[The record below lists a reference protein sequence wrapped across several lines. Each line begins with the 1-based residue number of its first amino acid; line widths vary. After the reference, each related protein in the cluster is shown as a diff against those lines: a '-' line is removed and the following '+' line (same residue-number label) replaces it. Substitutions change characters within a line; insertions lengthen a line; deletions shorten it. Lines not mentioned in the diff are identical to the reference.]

1 VLPFYGAAPL
11 YDGAPAQL
19 PLVAVAL
26 PIIGAAL
33 LLAMGRYA
41 SRRIVDALAVGV
53 AASVV
58 ALTAVLLAE
67 TTGGRV
73 ITWAAR
79 WEPRQRFS
87 VGIVLVA
94 DPVNSGIALLAACL
108 VTLSLIY
115 SWQYFDSVEA
125 HYHCLIL
132 IFLAGMVGFALTGD
146 LFDMFVFFEL
156 MGAAAYALTGFKVED
171 ASAVQGALNFGI
183 LNSLGAYAALMGIG
197 LLYAR
202 VGNLTLPQLGD
213 ALAGHRP
220 DALVVAA
227 FVAIMTGFLIKGAM
241 APFHFWLADAH
252 AVAPAPVCVLFSG
265 VMVPLGIYAAFRV
278 YWTAFSRALPAGD
291 IRRTFIVLGAVTAL
305 LGAVMCFAQR
315 HLKRLLAFSTVAHVG
330 LFLVAA
336 GCLTTAGTAGAAL
349 YVAGHAGVKC
359 ALFLLAGFVLNH
371 YGSVD
376 ELDLHGRG
384 RNARVLPWLFL
395 VAGLALAGLPP
406 FGTGLGKA
414 VSEEAG
420 TAAGY
425 PWIPALFIV
434 VSAVTGGAALRATGR
449 IYFGLGTPPK
459 KGRGADDET
468 SGSRED
474 PDLSLPPAQLRWTM
488 LVPIVVLLLGALG
501 IGVLPGAHTAA
512 ERAAASFTDA
522 AGYAHEALTG
532 TPAPL
537 PPLAAVS
544 NWNLSG
550 VVFGLVSAGLAVALA
565 ATALYAD
572 RLPTARLGRR
582 AGRSVL
588 RSLRKVHSG
597 HIGDYVAWMMTGMVT
612 LAAFVGLPLR

>member
-1 VLPFYGAAPL
+1 MPVHDAAPF
-11 YDGAPAQL
+11 YDGALAQL
-19 PLVAVAL
+19 PLIAGAV
-26 PIIGAAL
+26 PILGAAL
-33 LLAMGRYA
+33 LLVIGRYVP
-41 SRRIVDALAVGV
+41 RRVVDGVAVGV
-53 AASVV
+53 AAAV
-58 ALTAVLLAE
+58 AALLAVLLAAS
-67 TTGGRV
+67 THGRV

-79 WEPRQRFS
+79 WEPVRRFS

-94 DPVNSGIALLAACL
+94 DPLSAGIALLAASL
-108 VTLSLIY
+108 VVLSLIY
-115 SWQYFDSVEA
+115 SWQYFDSVDA

-171 ASAVQGALNFGI
+171 ASSVQGALNFGI
-183 LNSLGAYAALMGIG
+183 INSLGAYAALMGIG

-227 FVAIMTGFLIKGAM
+227 FVTIMTGFLIKGAM
-241 APFHFWLADAH
+241 VPFHFWLADAH

-265 VMVPLGIYAAFRV
+265 VMVPLGVYAAFRV
-278 YWTAFSRALPAGD
+278 YWTAFSRTLPPGE
-291 IRRTFIVLGAVTAL
+291 IRRTFIVLGAVTAI
-305 LGAVMCFAQR
+305 LGAVLCFAQR

-376 ELDLHGRG
+376 EHDLHGRG
-384 RNARVLPWLFL
+384 RDSRVLPWLF
-395 VAGLALAGLPP
+395 VVGGLALAGLPP

-414 VSEEAG
+414 ISEEAG
-420 TAAGY
+420 SAAGY
-425 PWIPALFIV
+425 GWVPALFVV

-459 KGRGADDET
+459 KGSTDPDET
-468 SGSRED
+468 SGSQED
-474 PDLSLPPAQLRWTM
+474 PDVPLGRMRATM
-488 LVPIVVLLLGALG
+488 LAPIVVLLLGALAV
-501 IGVLPGAHTAA
+501 GVVPGAHTAA
-512 ERAAASFTDA
+512 ERAAAVFTDA
-522 AGYAHEALTG
+522 AGYASEALTG
-532 TPAPL
+532 TAAPV
-537 PPLAAVS
+537 PEVAGAADWS
-544 NWNLSG
+544 LSG
-550 VVFGLVSAGLAVALA
+550 VVLGLASAALAVALA
-565 ATALYAD
+565 AAALYAD
-572 RLPTARLGRR
+572 RLPGARLGRR
-582 AGRSVL
+582 AGGLVL
-588 RSLRKVHSG
+588 QPLRILHSG
-597 HIGDYVAWMMTGMVT
+597 QIGDYVAWMMTGMVV
-612 LAAFVGLPLR
+612 LAAFVGVPLLL

>member
-1 VLPFYGAAPL
+1 MLS
-11 YDGAPAQL
+11 YDDALAQL
-19 PLVAVAL
+19 PLIAVAV
-26 PIIGAAL
+26 PIIAAAVVL
-33 LLAMGRYA
+33 VLGRYVP
-41 SRRIVDALAVGV
+41 RRVVDVLALGTAAAVIALV
-53 AASVV
+53 TVV
-58 ALTAVLLAE
+58 LAHTA
-67 TTGGRV
+67 GGRV
-73 ITWAAR
+73 ITWVAR
-79 WEPRQRFS
+79 WEPQHGFS

-94 DPVNSGIALLAACL
+94 DPVNAGIALLAACL
-108 VTLSLIY
+108 MALSLVY
-115 SWQYFDSVEA
+115 SWRYFDSSEA
-125 HYHCLIL
+125 HYHCLML
-132 IFLAGMVGFALTGD
+132 VFLAGMVGFALTGD

-156 MGAAAYALTGFKVED
+156 MGAAAYALTGYKVED

-183 LNSLGAYAALMGIG
+183 INSLGAYAALMGVG

-278 YWTAFSRALPAGD
+278 YWTAFSRALPTGE
-291 IRRTFIVLGAVTAL
+291 IRRTFLVLGAITAV

-315 HLKRLLAFSTVAHVG
+315 HLKRLLAFSTIAHVG
-330 LFLVAA
+330 LFLLAA
-336 GCLTTAGTAGAAL
+336 GCLTSAGTAGAAL

-384 RNARVLPWLFL
+384 RNARVLPWLFVL
-395 VAGLALAGLPP
+395 AGLALAGLPP

-425 PWIPALFIV
+425 PWVPAMFV
-434 VSAVTGGAALRATGR
+434 AVSALTGGAVLRATGR
-449 IYFGLGTPPK
+449 IYFGLGTPPRSRDAT
-459 KGRGADDET
+459 GDET
-468 SGSRED
+468 SGSQEE
-474 PDLSLPPAQLRWTM
+474 PDLATPLNRLRVTM
-488 LVPIVVLLLGALG
+488 LLPILVLLLGALAV
-501 IGVLPGAHTAA
+501 GVLPGAHTAA
-512 ERAAASFTDA
+512 ERAAAFFTDA
-522 AGYAHEALTG
+522 AGYAQEALTATTG
-532 TPAPL
+532 PL
-537 PPLAAVS
+537 SLPGPVS
-544 NWNLSG
+544 NWSVSG
-550 VVFGLVSAGLAVALA
+550 VLFGLLSAAIAVALA
-565 ATALYAD
+565 VAALYAD
-572 RLPTARLGRR
+572 RLPARQLGRR
-582 AGRSVL
+582 AGRPVL
-588 RSLRKVHSG
+588 HALRKVHSG
-597 HIGDYVAWMMTGMVT
+597 HIGDYVAWMMSGMVT